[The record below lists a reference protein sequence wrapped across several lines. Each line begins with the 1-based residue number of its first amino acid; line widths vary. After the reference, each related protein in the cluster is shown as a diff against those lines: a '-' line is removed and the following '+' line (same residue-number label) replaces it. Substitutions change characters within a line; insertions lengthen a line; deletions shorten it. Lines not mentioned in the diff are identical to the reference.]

1 MPITDDFKDV
11 LVVIPGILGSRLIR
25 REGTREITA
34 WDFSI
39 KSLPR
44 LLKEVATGGLV
55 LGEQD
60 APPNDGIEAV
70 DLFHYQLL
78 PGFFGVDDYRPLV
91 EWLQNAV
98 ADSRQLITFPYDWR
112 TSNRFA
118 AERLKTRALDAL
130 RTWKDSSG
138 CSDAKLWLICHSMGG
153 LVARY
158 FCEHLD
164 GAKDTRA
171 IVTFG
176 TPHRGAVKALD
187 AIVNGKSIGPLSLT
201 RLVRSMPSVYEL
213 MPLYPVVRLP
223 LKSKLV
229 MRRVADFFGL
239 DPETGQD
246 TAEFLQSGK
255 VNGLEPLEGIDRG
268 MLKRALEFH
277 ARIRLPAE
285 ARSNKREPSPYRQQA
300 FFNRRQLTA
309 LSSVLNGKQLD
320 ILDTYPYERDRVI
333 QDVNERGDGT
343 VPSFSSVPIEWS
355 DTNDALTLADK
366 HAAMQSATTA
376 RDSILNWLRPID
388 VRQMKGSS
396 VNDASVVELTVPPA
410 LNVGEDLV
418 IRAATLRPMNVNVRL
433 EHVETGAT
441 KTQPTNLTGDNV
453 HRDVVFRRPPG
464 GVHRV
469 SAVPTDGL
477 LPTVSDYVL
486 VVDF

>member
-1 MPITDDFKDV
+1 MQIAEDFKDV

-25 REGTREITA
+25 REGTHEITV

-44 LLKEVATGGLV
+44 LLKQVVTDGLV
-55 LGEQD
+55 LGQQD
-60 APPNDGIEAV
+60 APPSDGIEAV
-70 DLFHYQLL
+70 DLFHYQLM

-91 EWLQNAV
+91 EGLQNAV
-98 ADSRQLITFPYDWR
+98 DDSRQLITFPYDWR
-112 TSNRFA
+112 ASNRYA
-118 AERLKTRALDAL
+118 AERLQTRALDAL
-130 RTWKDSSG
+130 RKWKDSSG
-138 CSDAKLWLICHSMGG
+138 HRDAKLWLICHSMGG

-164 GAKDTRA
+164 GAKDTRV

-187 AIVNGKSIGPLSLT
+187 AIVNGKSVGPLSLT

-213 MPLYPVVRLP
+213 MPLYPVVRVP
-223 LKSKLV
+223 PKSRLV
-229 MRRVADFFGL
+229 MHRVADFFGL

-246 TAEFLQSGK
+246 TTEFLQSGK
-255 VNGLEPLEGIDRG
+255 VNGLEPLNGIDRG

-277 ARIRLPAE
+277 AKIRLPAE
-285 ARSNKREPSPYRQQA
+285 ARANKREPSPYRQEA

-333 QDVNERGDGT
+333 QDVNEGGDGT
-343 VPSFSSVPIEWS
+343 VPSFSSVPIEWP
-355 DTNDALTLADK
+355 DTSDALTLADK
-366 HAAMQSATTA
+366 HAAMQSATTG

-388 VRQMKGSS
+388 VRKLKGSS
-396 VNDASVVELTVPPA
+396 VNDTSVVELTVPPT
-410 LNVGEDLV
+410 LNFGQDLV
-418 IRAATLRPMNVNVRL
+418 VCAAALRPMNLNVHL

-441 KTQPTNLTGDNV
+441 KTLPMKLGGDNV
-453 HRDVVFRRPPG
+453 HLDVVFRRPSA

-469 SAVPTDGL
+469 KAVPTDRL